1 MHTDNHHG
9 GSGRCLRTGSHA
21 CTLVTFQKPHTECW
35 GRSNTGGRGR
45 TGKASAVFRAD
56 VWLWRAGS
64 DSRFQTT
71 VGFKCRRER
80 GLPLLVCS
88 RHSLPPASPRQSRRR
103 RSHKQLISVVKAMAA
118 AGRKVKKRLE
128 LRGKCGLPDHPHPR
142 QKCLASEKGHV
153 PAPPV
158 SIQWTPPAE
167 APGVRHV
174 YLPGSHRPWKVD
186 PGRRLPAER
195 EPQRPLPALTGS
207 SECAFFAQPRVR
219 LGAASAE
226 SGRGRRPAVRCGWAG
241 AQCPVN
247 HAAHSNRGAAG
258 SHPDALSEGHVSS
271 A

>member
-153 PAPPV
+153 PAPPCP
-158 SIQWTPPAE
+158 S
-167 APGVRHV
+167 
-174 YLPGSHRPWKVD
+174 
-186 PGRRLPAER
+186 
-195 EPQRPLPALTGS
+195 
-207 SECAFFAQPRVR
+207 
-219 LGAASAE
+219 
-226 SGRGRRPAVRCGWAG
+226 SGRPRRRHRACGMSIFPAHTGPGKWTREGVCRLN
-241 AQCPVN
+241 VN
-247 HAAHSNRGAAG
+247 PN
-258 SHPDALSEGHVSS
+258 GHFLP
-271 A
+271 